1 MPCVCRRLTF
11 SAWAID
17 VGSTGAF
24 FMPKIKLTMND
35 KKEIKTRLEIA
46 NERLRRYLDAE
57 DAILKGQAYEMGDTK
72 LTRANLKD
80 VVSTINSLKKEIFA
94 LTSALNGRV
103 RVRIVSPCW

>member
-1 MPCVCRRLTF
+1 
-11 SAWAID
+11 
-17 VGSTGAF
+17 
-24 FMPKIKLTMND
+24 MPKIKLTMND

-57 DAILKGQAYEMGDTK
+57 DAILKGQAYEMADTK

>member
-94 LTSALNGRV
+94 LTSALNGRA